1 MERFTAYHGTSYPIE
16 YFNLEHLGEHQGQ
29 TIFSGIYFT
38 TSLTEAKEYAI
49 LSSERTGNK
58 PRLYVA
64 ELELE
69 KPLYA
74 NRGSKF
80 FSTKADFM
88 KFVKEF
94 FPDYL
99 DENGE
104 LLYYK
109 RGYLE
114 EKYSTY
120 FGQYSLIKF
129 AAKENHMSIAE
140 IQDWLGYDSCI
151 DGTNIVV
158 SNLNC
163 IQSFEEI
170 PFNSTQSSVE
180 SLSATEKIADR
191 YLLNSRHGA
200 DYKTMPGNRYKRRMR
215 IRDKGAAR
223 VWYDI
228 DVNKFFNKDE
238 FLCHI
243 PVIGETNE
251 YIEEVEI
258 KNWLPVL
265 RKDIKD
271 NGFSVIAFRKSLT
284 KAMRTLNIKI
294 NCTCLHPDTRIPLL
308 DDTTPTIK
316 ELTERFNAGEELW
329 AYSVDENT
337 FEFIPNRIIKAGPT
351 KSNREFLK
359 ITLDNDKEIL
369 TTPDHLYMLRNGE
382 YSEARDLKVGQSLMP
397 LYTRVN
403 KFGYLDYKL
412 NSGKLNWKSVY
423 RRVAEITKPTEIS
436 EAEERAKLQECIK
449 PFGVAIH
456 HKNFNKLNNS
466 PQNLQVMTSQEHWKY
481 HSDEVGFK
489 RLWKDTDWATS
500 QKIKCSIKMK
510 ETNDAYKEIWHD
522 RRVSDASRMLKSG
535 KGMNSPEVIQRMHD
549 KRAQLLRERASN
561 YTEEQK
567 RRISEGVKAAAKR
580 GAYKTHIEEKR
591 ARMKL
596 LSSTPEAIRNTRL
609 GKIRYCFELLI
620 NSKLEVIPENF
631 ELIRKT
637 YRKYSPSWKSEF
649 KTFSEALCY
658 FGINHSIKSIE
669 KIILPSTDVY
679 DLTMQDAPNFLTDAG
694 VILHNCPDFLYS
706 GFAYYRTQDNEN
718 SGRPENRP
726 PVVRNPDNNK
736 GDGCKHILH
745 ILSNRTWI
753 ARVARILFNYCLNLY
768 KQNKPLFER
777 TIGKKLEITDEMV
790 EGRPIEK
797 KRKKEVLPQ
806 EPPQEQPQEEIIE
819 QETEVVETPPEETS
833 NEMFAGE
840 AYYGNYYRNNNSFDE
855 DQQFM
860 LEAATSAGVSV
871 LDYATPQNSPEQIG
885 ELTSDIQSNLP
896 SKIIEILKNP
906 DLSVREHQVI
916 REAYLKGVDLTPYIG
931 DDPEVLRQLFL
942 GAKQGIPIK
951 TLRAPGRNHRQLE
964 QLRAAYKLDKNL
976 FRKLLKQDLNY
987 EQLKAE
993 IKRWKD
999 EKQSS

>member
-38 TSLTEAKEYAI
+38 TSLTEAKDYAI

-94 FPDYL
+94 FPDYF

-120 FGQYSLIKF
+120 FGQYNLIKF
-129 AAKENHMSIAE
+129 AAKENHMSVAE

-191 YLLNSRHGA
+191 YLINSRHGA

-294 NCTCLHPDTRIPLL
+294 NC
-308 DDTTPTIK
+308 
-316 ELTERFNAGEELW
+316 
-329 AYSVDENT
+329 
-337 FEFIPNRIIKAGPT
+337 
-351 KSNREFLK
+351 
-359 ITLDNDKEIL
+359 
-369 TTPDHLYMLRNGE
+369 
-382 YSEARDLKVGQSLMP
+382 
-397 LYTRVN
+397 
-403 KFGYLDYKL
+403 
-412 NSGKLNWKSVY
+412 
-423 RRVAEITKPTEIS
+423 
-436 EAEERAKLQECIK
+436 
-449 PFGVAIH
+449 
-456 HKNFNKLNNS
+456 
-466 PQNLQVMTSQEHWKY
+466 
-481 HSDEVGFK
+481 
-489 RLWKDTDWATS
+489 
-500 QKIKCSIKMK
+500 
-510 ETNDAYKEIWHD
+510 
-522 RRVSDASRMLKSG
+522 
-535 KGMNSPEVIQRMHD
+535 
-549 KRAQLLRERASN
+549 
-561 YTEEQK
+561 
-567 RRISEGVKAAAKR
+567 
-580 GAYKTHIEEKR
+580 
-591 ARMKL
+591 
-596 LSSTPEAIRNTRL
+596 
-609 GKIRYCFELLI
+609 
-620 NSKLEVIPENF
+620 
-631 ELIRKT
+631 
-637 YRKYSPSWKSEF
+637 
-649 KTFSEALCY
+649 
-658 FGINHSIKSIE
+658 
-669 KIILPSTDVY
+669 
-679 DLTMQDAPNFLTDAG
+679 
-694 VILHNCPDFLYS
+694 NCPDFQFR
-706 GFAYYRTQDNEN
+706 FAYYRTQDNEN

-726 PVVRNPDNNK
+726 PVITNPNNDE

-745 ILSNRTWI
+745 IMSNRTWI
-753 ARVARILFNYCLNLY
+753 GRVARILFNYCLNLY

-797 KRKKEVLPQ
+797 KRKKEVPPQ

-942 GAKQGIPIK
+942 GVKQGIPIK